1 MRILVPI
8 LLCLAGA
15 ASAASNGSLTQ
26 GELSIVLDM
35 HRLHGLGFTS
45 RTQPV
50 VHLQSRAGG
59 AIDVEL
65 AQGRLAK
72 LDSGIMRFGGGPD
85 LGHRLNLSSVFLRV
99 HADNEFI
106 VQSADGLDILALRMG
121 HLSYSEGSSVEG
133 HYFDVRIA
141 SGLASELDKPEISD
155 VWVGSATIGFDQF
168 DMMPASASDKGQPA
182 LCTDPVW
189 PGENGAEADL
199 EMIDIPDVDVFSANE
214 PGRFRVAPSAIFKNV
229 GTADIP
235 WLQVFASP
243 ENDIYCLDDGTGA
256 CQPYGND
263 QQGLLIWNLYQ
274 LKDGVLRQVGG
285 SGVKHAFNSI
295 NRNCTSLPQCSG
307 SARIAWR
314 SCEDEYSTST
324 NIRNDFL
331 GLRGEIR
338 ARDVDITRC
347 GSVFDFDCD
356 DRCDN
361 PSDGFVRCLANPPPD
376 ETPDERQLTIPDY
389 MLSDPSARYF
399 IETWYL
405 VRDDINIRN
414 SMGHIEIVFTPV
426 GVGLW
431 DAQNASGFIGG
442 PLLGNPLFADSTVD
456 ISSEFGEGL
465 FYSAVEPAGDN
476 RFRYSYAVM
485 NFTVDKGFDL
495 FQIPFQTAGIDKI
508 AFRDSTASTSDDWQ
522 VSWEPEVLTWLAPQ
536 GAQLPWGRMLAFS
549 FETALPPS
557 QGDIFLRVADKPSPD
572 GIRIIQGRPS
582 PAADM
587 VTATG
592 FEGELISTPAFI
604 TVD

>member
-1 MRILVPI
+1 M
-8 LLCLAGA
+8 
-15 ASAASNGSLTQ
+15 
-26 GELSIVLDM
+26 VLDND
-35 HRLHGLGFTS
+35 RLQRLGFATS
-45 RTQPV
+45 PAI
-50 VHLQSRAGG
+50 HLQSRAGG
-59 AIDVEL
+59 AVDIQL

-72 LDSGIMRFGGGPD
+72 LNSGTMRFGGGPD
-85 LGHRLNLSSVFLRV
+85 LGHGLNLSSVFLRA
-99 HADNEFI
+99 HADNEFV
-106 VQSADGLDILALRMG
+106 VQSASGLDVLDLRMG
-121 HLSYSEGSSVEG
+121 HLSYSGGSSVDG
-133 HYFDVRIA
+133 HYFDVRVAEEFA
-141 SGLASELDKPEISD
+141 SKLGKPEISGL
-155 VWVGSATIGFDQF
+155 WIGSATVGFDQF
-168 DMMPASASDKGQPA
+168 DMTPAADGKGQTA
-182 LCTDPVW
+182 LCTEPVW

-199 EMIDIPDVDVFSANE
+199 EMIDIPNVDVFSAND
-214 PGRFRVAPSAIFKNV
+214 PDRFLVAPSAIFKNV

-243 ENDIYCLDDGTGA
+243 DNDIYCLDDGTGA

-263 QQGLLIWNLYQ
+263 QQGLLIWNVYQ

-295 NRNCTSLPQCSG
+295 NRNCTTLPQCAG

-331 GLRGEIR
+331 GLRSEIL
-338 ARDVDITRC
+338 AKDVDITRC
-347 GSVFDFDCD
+347 GSVFDLDCD
-356 DRCDN
+356 NRCDN
-361 PSDGFVRCLANPPPD
+361 PSNGFVRCLSNSPSE

-414 SMGHIEIVFTPV
+414 SMGHVEIAFTPV

-431 DAQNASGFIGG
+431 DAQNVTTFVQG

-465 FYSAVEPAGDN
+465 FYSSVEPAGDN

-495 FQIPFQTAGIDKI
+495 FQIPFQTAGVDKI

-522 VSWEPEVLTWLAPQ
+522 VSWEPEALTWVAPQ
-536 GAQLPWGRMLAFS
+536 GAQLPWGRMMAFS

-557 QGDIFLRVADKPSPD
+557 EGDILLRVADKPSPD

-587 VTATG
+587 VAATG